1 MKYLFVSVPALGN
14 KQNTFLN
21 IRGKL
26 SEYALTYAFN
36 VPEFKIGT
44 LDALVLLSDDLAK
57 YDTAFEQTV
66 NKLADILANLI
77 KTDSTNG
84 HVREYMLANDK
95 PVEEY
100 ISTFQWNT
108 MKYRTDKSLQ
118 EITTTLNQEVTSID
132 NVMKSKLNSY
142 TQSKNSLQALQRK
155 ETGNL
160 SAKNL
165 NGIVKKEHCVL
176 NSEYLVTLF
185 VAVPKSAYK
194 QWLNKYETLTAM
206 IVPRSSV
213 KIAEDDEYGLFSVTL
228 FQRVAEEFAHKAR
241 EERFVVR
248 EFKFDED
255 ALQSQKRELSEAEA
269 VEKEQ
274 QLELFRLSRT
284 NFGEV
289 FASWIHLKALRVF
302 VESVLRYGL
311 PPDFTAVTVAAKPKY
326 EEKVDGVLV
335 AQYGRLGG
343 VHGQAYAKKSSDD
356 SGQNDEILDHDL
368 QTVNDSS
375 YRPYVQFQLEFD
387 SERT

>member
-44 LDALVLLSDDLAK
+44 LDALVLLSDDLTK
-57 YDTAFEQTV
+57 YDTAFEQSV

-77 KTDSTNG
+77 KSDITNG

-118 EITTTLNQEVTSID
+118 EITATLNQEVTSID
-132 NVMKSKLNSY
+132 NVMKTKLNAY
-142 TQSKNSLQALQRK
+142 TQSKNTLTTLQRK

-160 SAKNL
+160 SVRNL

-176 NSEYLVTLF
+176 NSEYLTTVF
-185 VAVPKSAYK
+185 VAVPRSAYK
-194 QWLNKYETLTAM
+194 QWFNKYETLTQM
-206 IVPRSSV
+206 VVPRSSV

-228 FQRVAEEFAHKAR
+228 FQRVADEFSHKAR
-241 EERFVVR
+241 EEKFIVR
-248 EFKFDED
+248 DFNYDED
-255 ALQSQKRELSEAEA
+255 ALKSQKEELSEAEA

-289 FASWIHLKALRVF
+289 FTSWIHLKALRVF

-311 PPDFTAVTVAAKPKY
+311 PCNYMSATIAAKPKY
-326 EEKVDGVLV
+326 EEKVDSILI

-343 VHGQAYAKKSSDD
+343 VHGQALAKKNNG
-356 SGQNDEILDHDL
+356 GQHEELLDHDL
-368 QTVNDSS
+368 QAVNDNS
-375 YRPYVQFQLEFD
+375 YRPYVQFELEFD
-387 SERT
+387 SERN

>member
-1 MKYLFVSVPALGN
+1 MKYLFISVPALGN

-26 SEYALTYAFN
+26 SEFHALTYAFN

-66 NKLADILANLI
+66 NKLADILTNLV
-77 KTDSTNG
+77 KSDSTNG
-84 HVREYMLANDK
+84 HVSEYMLVNDK
-95 PVEEY
+95 PIEEY
-100 ISTFQWNT
+100 ISTFQWNS

-118 EITTTLNQEVTSID
+118 ETTATLNQEVTSID
-132 NVMKSKLNSY
+132 TVMKNKMNAYSQNRNAL
-142 TQSKNSLQALQRK
+142 QSLQRK
-155 ETGNL
+155 QTGNL
-160 SAKNL
+160 SVKSL
-165 NGIVKKEHCVL
+165 NGIVKKEQCVL
-176 NSEYLVTLF
+176 NSEYLTTLF
-185 VAVPKSAYK
+185 VAVPKTAYK
-194 QWLNKYETLTAM
+194 QWLNKYETLTSM
-206 IVPRSSV
+206 VVPRSSV

-228 FQRVAEEFAHKAR
+228 FQRVADEFVHKAR
-241 EERFVVR
+241 EERFIVR
-248 EFKFDED
+248 DFKYDED
-255 ALQSQKRELSEAEA
+255 ALQKQKHELDETVA

-274 QLELFRLSRT
+274 QMELFRLART

-311 PPDFTAVTVAAKPKY
+311 PPDFTAVTISAKPKY
-326 EEKVDGVLV
+326 EEKVDAALL

-343 VHGQAYAKKSSDD
+343 VHGQAAKQGNEDP
-356 SGQNDEILDHDL
+356 NHEELLDHDL

-375 YRPYVQFQLEFD
+375 YRPYVEFHLQFD
-387 SERT
+387 TERA

>member
-57 YDTAFEQTV
+57 YDTSFEQSV

-77 KTDSTNG
+77 KSDSTNG

-100 ISTFQWNT
+100 ISTFQWNS

-118 EITTTLNQEVTSID
+118 EITATLNQEVTSID
-132 NVMKSKLNSY
+132 NVMKTKLNAY
-142 TQSKNSLQALQRK
+142 TQSKNTLTTLQRK

-160 SAKNL
+160 SVKNL
-165 NGIVKKEHCVL
+165 NGIVRKEHCVL
-176 NSEYLVTLF
+176 NSEYLTTLF
-185 VAVPKSAYK
+185 VAVPRSAYK
-194 QWLNKYETLTAM
+194 QWFNKYETLTQM
-206 IVPRSSV
+206 VVPRSSV

-228 FQRVAEEFAHKAR
+228 FQRVTEEFTHKAR
-241 EERFVVR
+241 EEKFIVR
-248 EFKFDED
+248 EFKYDED
-255 ALQSQKRELSEAEA
+255 ALKSQRAELSEAES

-289 FASWIHLKALRVF
+289 FTSWVHLKALRVF

-311 PPDFTAVTVAAKPKY
+311 PAEFVAVTISAQAKY
-326 EEKVDGVLV
+326 ENKVDQTLV
-335 AQYGRLGG
+335 EQYGHLGG
-343 VHGQAYAKKSSDD
+343 VHGSNKQRQENN
-356 SGQNDEILDHDL
+356 GEELLDHDL
-368 QTVNDSS
+368 QSVNDSS
-375 YRPYVQFQLEFD
+375 YRPFVQFHLEFD

>member
-36 VPEFKIGT
+36 VPDFKIGT

-57 YDTAFEQTV
+57 YDTSFEQSV

-108 MKYRTDKSLQ
+108 MKYRTDRSLQ

-132 NVMKSKLNSY
+132 NVMKTKLNSY
-142 TQSKNSLQALQRK
+142 TQSKNNLQGLQRK

-160 SAKNL
+160 SVKNL
-165 NGIVKKEHCVL
+165 NGIVRKENCVL
-176 NSEYLVTLF
+176 NSEYLTTLF
-185 VAVPKSAYK
+185 VAVPRPAYK
-194 QWLNKYETLTAM
+194 QWLNKYETLTSM
-206 IVPRSSV
+206 VVPRSSV

-228 FQRVAEEFAHKAR
+228 FQRVLDEFTHKAR
-241 EERFVVR
+241 EERFIVR
-248 EFKFDED
+248 EFKYDED
-255 ALQSQKRELSEAEA
+255 ALQSQKRELTEAEA
-269 VEKEQ
+269 TEKEQ
-274 QLELFRLSRT
+274 QLELFRLART

-311 PPDFTAVTVAAKPKY
+311 PPDFTAVTIAAKPKY
-326 EEKVDGVLV
+326 EDKVDGLLV
-335 AQYGRLGG
+335 SQYGRLGG
-343 VHGQAYAKKSSDD
+343 VHGQAFSKKSNDD
-356 SGQNDEILDHDL
+356 SGHEEILDHDL

-375 YRPYVQFQLEFD
+375 YRPYVQFHLEFD
-387 SERT
+387 SERA

>member
-44 LDALVLLSDDLAK
+44 LDALVLLSDDLTK
-57 YDTAFEQTV
+57 YDTAFEQSV

-77 KTDSTNG
+77 KSDITNG

-118 EITTTLNQEVTSID
+118 EITATLSQEVTSID
-132 NVMKSKLNSY
+132 NVMKTKLNAY
-142 TQSKNSLQALQRK
+142 TQSKNTLTTLQRK

-160 SAKNL
+160 SVRNL

-176 NSEYLVTLF
+176 NSEYLTTVF
-185 VAVPKSAYK
+185 VAVPRSAYK
-194 QWLNKYETLTAM
+194 QWFNKYETLTQM
-206 IVPRSSV
+206 VVPRSSV

-228 FQRVAEEFAHKAR
+228 FQRVAEEFSQKAR
-241 EERFVVR
+241 EEKFIVR
-248 EFKFDED
+248 DFKYDED
-255 ALQSQKRELSEAEA
+255 ALKSQKEELSEAEA

-289 FASWIHLKALRVF
+289 FTSWIHLKALRVF

-311 PPDFTAVTVAAKPKY
+311 PCNYMSATIAAKPKY
-326 EEKVDGVLV
+326 EEKVDSILV

-343 VHGQAYAKKSSDD
+343 VHGQALAKKNNG
-356 SGQNDEILDHDL
+356 GQQHEELLDHDL
-368 QTVNDSS
+368 QAVNDNS
-375 YRPYVQFQLEFD
+375 YRPYVQFELEFD
-387 SERT
+387 SERN